1 MVKQLSIFLLAITT
15 ILSSCATYSDEDK
28 KTFDTKIQQYIKKNK
43 LDMEYSP
50 SGLYYR
56 IIEEGEGDYILYND
70 LVAFEYTGT
79 LLDGTQFD
87 KSEGAVEF
95 KVNQLIAAWKET
107 MSMLKKGGKAEIIAP
122 PQLGYGDKELDD
134 IPPNSIL
141 HFEIEV
147 KSVK

>member
-1 MVKQLSIFLLAITT
+1 MKTISISLLLLLFAV
-15 ILSSCATYSDEDK
+15 SSCGTYSENDK
-28 KTFDTKIQQYIKKNK
+28 KTFDTKIQNYIKKNN
-43 LDMEYSP
+43 LEMEYSP

-56 IIEEGEGDYILYND
+56 IIEEGEGDPILYND
-70 LVAFEYTGT
+70 IVSFTYTGT
-79 LLDGTQFD
+79 LLDGKQFD

-107 MSMLKKGGKAEIIAP
+107 MCLLKPGGKAEIIAP
-122 PQLGYGDKELDD
+122 PQLGYGDKDLED

-141 HFEIEV
+141 HFKMEV

>member
-1 MVKQLSIFLLAITT
+1 MKKHFLSLLVLVLVIV
-15 ILSSCATYSDEDK
+15 SCGTYNEDDK
-28 KTFDTKIQQYIKKNK
+28 KSFDTKIQSYIKKNK
-43 LDMEYSP
+43 LEMEYSP

-56 IIEEGEGDYILYND
+56 IIEEGEGDFILYND
-70 LVAFEYTGT
+70 LVSFEYTGT

-107 MSMLKKGGKAEIIAP
+107 MSMLKPGGKAEIIAP
-122 PQLGYGDKELDD
+122 PQLGYGDKDLDD
-134 IPPNSIL
+134 IPPNSVL
-141 HFEIEV
+141 HFKIEV

>member
-1 MVKQLSIFLLAITT
+1 MKILPLSFLFLL
-15 ILSSCATYSDEDK
+15 LVVSSCGTYSEENK
-28 KTFDTKIQQYIKKNK
+28 KTFDTEIQKYIKKNK

-107 MSMLKKGGKAEIIAP
+107 MSMLKPGGKAEIIAP

-134 IPPNSIL
+134 IPENSIL
-141 HFEIEV
+141 HFQIEV